1 MRFCGENC
9 ILKYMSKSAPT
20 DVLWFKEI
28 DRKSGAEVGGK
39 GANLGEMVQ
48 SGFPVPDGFVITA
61 QAYFR
66 FIKAN
71 NLEDKVRAILE
82 PLDVNNSQKLQKAA
96 KQVQEIILKAK
107 MPDELAT
114 NIITAYH
121 KLGKNVNVAIRSSAT
136 AEDLPEAS
144 FAGQQ
149 ATFLN
154 IHKDKKVLKYTQ
166 AAWAS
171 LFEARAIFYR
181 VNQGFDHFKVGIAVP
196 VQKMVQSDVSGIMF
210 SINPINNN
218 DDFVIVEAIWGLG
231 ENIVQG
237 TVTPDHYVVRKKD
250 WEVTKAQ
257 KVKQNIEMV
266 RKLGR
271 TKNYKVPKSRQEKRK
286 LTDKQA
292 ADLAKLAVKLQEHYN
307 HPQDIE
313 WAIENDKIYIVQTRP
328 ITTIKTINDKA
339 EVNDQMQ
346 SMLSKM
352 TKILDGEPASPGII
366 SGKVKH
372 IKTPS
377 EIHKLEVGEIMVTA
391 MTTPD
396 FVPAMKKA
404 GGLVTDKGGQTSH
417 AAIVSR
423 ELGLPCVVGTG
434 SASKKLKNGQLVT
447 LNGQTGEVYEGEIA
461 EEVLAEFEAATAQD
475 TSEKLKTKTKVYVN
489 LAEPDLS
496 EKVAGL
502 HVDGVGLLRAE
513 FMIAELGHHPRAL
526 LAKKREKVFVKELA
540 AGISTFCEAFGD
552 RPVVYRATDFKTN
565 EYRHLIGGEE
575 YEPHEENPM
584 IGYRGCFRYIHDA
597 KVFNLE
603 LEAIKKVREKHKNLW
618 MMIPFIRSVQELEA
632 AKELI
637 YKAGIRRSST
647 FKLWMMAE
655 IPENVLMI
663 EDYIKAGIDG
673 ISVGTNDLTMLMLGT
688 DRDNENVAPAYD
700 ETHPSVMWALERLVR
715 KARQHNVTISVCGQA
730 PTTHH
735 TMLEKL
741 VEWGVTSVSVT
752 PDAIYTARQLIADT
766 EARIKKK

>member
-1 MRFCGENC
+1 
-9 ILKYMSKSAPT
+9 MSKSAPT

-154 IHKDKKVLKYTQ
+154 IHKDKSVLKYTQ

-218 DDFVIVEAIWGLG
+218 DEFVIVEAIWGLG

-766 EARIKKK
+766 EARIKK

>member
-1 MRFCGENC
+1 
-9 ILKYMSKSAPT
+9 MSKSAPT

-292 ADLAKLAVKLQEHYN
+292 ADLAKLAVKLQEHYD

-313 WAIENDKIYIVQTRP
+313 WAIEDDKIYIVQTRP

-339 EVNDQMQ
+339 AVNDQMQ

-766 EARIKKK
+766 EARIKK

>member
-1 MRFCGENC
+1 
-9 ILKYMSKSAPT
+9 MSKSALT

-48 SGFPVPDGFVITA
+48 AGFPVPDGFVITA

-154 IHKDKKVLKYTQ
+154 IHKDKSVLKYTQ

-218 DDFVIVEAIWGLG
+218 DEFVIVEAIWGLG

-257 KVKQNIEMV
+257 KVKQTIEMV

-271 TKNYKVPKSRQEKRK
+271 TKNYKVPRSRQEKRK

-292 ADLAKLAVKLQEHYN
+292 ADLAKLAVKLQEHYD

-313 WAIENDKIYIVQTRP
+313 WAIEDDKIYIVQTRP

-339 EVNDQMQ
+339 AVNDQMQ

-423 ELGLPCVVGTG
+423 ELGLSCVVGTG
-434 SASKKLKNGQLVT
+434 NASKKLKNGQLVT

-461 EEVLAEFEAATAQD
+461 ADVLATFEAATAQD
-475 TSEKLKTKTKVYVN
+475 TSEKLKTRTKVYVN
-489 LAEPDLS
+489 LAEPELS

-526 LAKKREKVFVKELA
+526 MAKHREKVFVKELA
-540 AGISTFCEAFGD
+540 NGIETFCEAFGD

-603 LEAIKKVREKHKNLW
+603 LEAVKKVREKHKNLW

-637 YKAGIRRSST
+637 YKAGLRRSST

-715 KARQHNVTISVCGQA
+715 KAKQHNVTISVCGQA

-766 EARIKKK
+766 EARLKKK